1 MTSLQDNID
10 WLTRSEN
17 RVRALELL
25 GERSYDRPEL
35 LAAIDVSRVTFNRM
49 LEALEEKG
57 WTRENEEREYRITPL
72 DRLIIDDLSRAFD
85 SATTARKLRDLVQ
98 YLPTEEFDFDL
109 RRLGDARITRP
120 TETDT
125 VASLSRSATLM
136 SESTQQFSQ
145 LIANIDRLHM
155 NGASE
160 LDTPENAESIL
171 TANVMEIVL
180 ADPVTR
186 EDLIAVIETGFDLY
200 LYDGSASITL
210 SLFDNTVGFE
220 LNDGSGF
227 VPAFIETDDEAVLE
241 WAEETYEQYK
251 REAEPL
257 DFNAFRT

>member
-1 MTSLQDNID
+1 MTSLQDDID

-35 LAAIDVSRVTFNRM
+35 LAAIDVSRVTFNRV

-57 WTRENEEREYRITPL
+57 WTRETEEREYRITPL
-72 DRLIIDDLSRAFD
+72 DRLIIDDVSRAFD

-125 VASLSRSATLM
+125 VVSLSRSATLM

-180 ADPVTR
+180 ADPVM
-186 EDLIAVIETGFDLY
+186 
-200 LYDGSASITL
+200 
-210 SLFDNTVGFE
+210 
-220 LNDGSGF
+220 
-227 VPAFIETDDEAVLE
+227 
-241 WAEETYEQYK
+241 
-251 REAEPL
+251 
-257 DFNAFRT
+257 